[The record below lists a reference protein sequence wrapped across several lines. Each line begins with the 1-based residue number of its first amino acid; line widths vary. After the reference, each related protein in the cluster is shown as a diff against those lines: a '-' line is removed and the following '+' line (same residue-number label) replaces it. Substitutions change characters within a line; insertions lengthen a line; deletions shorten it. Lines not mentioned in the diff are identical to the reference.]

1 MPDLAGA
8 KIAYLGFCGPIDSGG
23 VTRLTAAINT
33 FVNDQFDAIYLCL
46 SSAGGYVGD
55 GVYLYH
61 HIRALPIDICLHN
74 TGTCASI
81 AATLFAAG
89 KKRLA
94 SPNAIFMMHP
104 VTVGA
109 QTQQLSSEPL
119 VSHLQAALAEE
130 QRTESILRERTK
142 LSDALLEARRRGE
155 LYFTAEKALEYGL
168 IDSIAEFILPP
179 GNKVFQI

>member
-1 MPDLAGA
+1 MPDLAGP
-8 KIAYLGFCGPIDSGG
+8 KIAYLGFCGLIHSGG
-23 VTRLTAAINT
+23 VTRLAAAINT
-33 FVNDQFDAIYLCL
+33 FANDQLNSSIYLCL
-46 SSAGGYVGD
+46 SSAGGYIGD
-55 GVYLYH
+55 GLYLYH
-61 HIRALPIDICLHN
+61 HLRALPIDICLHN

-89 KKRLA
+89 KRRLA

-109 QTQQLSSEPL
+109 QSQQLSSEPL

-142 LSDALLEARRRGE
+142 LSDALLEARRRGT
-155 LYFTAEKALEYGL
+155 LLPRGQGAGIRLDRCDLGL
-168 IDSIAEFILPP
+168 HSAAR
-179 GNKVFQI
+179 Q